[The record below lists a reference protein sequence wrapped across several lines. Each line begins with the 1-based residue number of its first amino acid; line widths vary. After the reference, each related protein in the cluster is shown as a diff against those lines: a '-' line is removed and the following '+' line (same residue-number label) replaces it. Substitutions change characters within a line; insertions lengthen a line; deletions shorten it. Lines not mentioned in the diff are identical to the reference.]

1 MRALA
6 AVHVQVEFEVNMD
19 VEVHAAVGQLKT
31 EVDALRTTT
40 LLVSGGHRTPVRLWS
55 RAGGSAHWVCIAKAG
70 DESRTS
76 VSTLVAI
83 PGTSLVVG
91 GTPSG
96 ALRVWEAGPATGA
109 AMGAGEAVEA
119 SAEELVEVAAVEGAH
134 VAEVRALAALPVPE
148 GPGETSPSRAA
159 LSVAAASSSA
169 SVGTGDG
176 FGGLAAAAADAA
188 IAASAA
194 AAASSSSATIALLL
208 SAADDGSVSLWSL
221 SRRADS
227 GSPVSISVERRY
239 TVCHSAAGA
248 LSPAQQQQPRAADA
262 NDKDYVTPGK
272 GDGGRGLHSS
282 TPQLNL
288 SSFWSQ
294 KPQQASISRLNL
306 RRFCI
311 RIQMKP
317 PDIAHKSSHVRPISG
332 HMQPGKSA

>member
-159 LSVAAASSSA
+159 LSVAAASSS
-169 SVGTGDG
+169 
-176 FGGLAAAAADAA
+176 
-188 IAASAA
+188 
-194 AAASSSSATIALLL
+194 SATIALLL